1 MYLMEDVLE
10 SVRYVLRT
18 FPCTKYDCADRI
30 GILSYHNCPENQE
43 LSDLVQLAIRSHIRA
58 RQSAPT
64 RLETPITVFCPDS
77 LENIW
82 CFYSDHL
89 INSLRFKLGKQIETY
104 EDLVTWYL
112 SL

>member
-1 MYLMEDVLE
+1 MEKVLE
-10 SVRYVLRT
+10 RVRYLLRT
-18 FPCTKYDCADRI
+18 FPCAKYDCADRI
-30 GILSYHNCPENQE
+30 GILTYHNHPETQE
-43 LSDLVQLAIRSHIRA
+43 LSDLVPLAIRSHIRA

-64 RLETPITVFCPDS
+64 RLETPIIVFCPDT
-77 LENIW
+77 LENIS
-82 CFYSDHL
+82 CLHSIDL